1 MTKYNGTKGA
11 CALAAVITMLTG
23 CTGATIRSGVGEQRL
38 EEPPYYGGNHV
49 FDGGVIAHPS
59 ITFQRG
65 ATDSEIFDPKSTEGT
80 PVHALLAEMNAYLDS
95 LAITK
100 PLGPINVRGTPPD
113 IQFGCGSTASVDSC
127 EETEDYRLR
136 LAVARPSKSWIESI
150 RDVAA
155 NANAR
160 RVLLINLETGNYW
173 PNQKNLRGQKNVLLG
188 TGYALDIPWLTALDK
203 PVSVLQLTGAL
214 MDTTG
219 MAVRIGAEGLM
230 AKRTNIVLSGLGVQA
245 VISDE
250 DVTQIRTARRTDL
263 SGSPL
268 VWQVALRNLVAQ
280 LTGRSELV
288 VRD

>member
-1 MTKYNGTKGA
+1 MNRNRLVQGA
-11 CALAAVITMLTG
+11 CALVAVITMLAG
-23 CTGATIRSGVGEQRL
+23 CAGATIRSGVGEQRL
-38 EEPPYYGGNHV
+38 EEPPYYGGTHV
-49 FDGGVIAHPS
+49 LDGGVIAHVP

-95 LAITK
+95 LAITR
-100 PLGPINVRGTPPD
+100 PLGSVSVRGTPPD
-113 IQFGCGSTASVDSC
+113 VQFGCGSTASVDSC

-136 LAVARPSKSWIESI
+136 LAVARPSKSWIESV

-160 RVLLINLETGNYW
+160 RVLLINLETSNYW

-188 TGYALDIPWLTALDK
+188 TGYAPDIPWLTALDK

-219 MAVRIGAEGLM
+219 MAVRIGAEGLI

-250 DVTQIRTARRTDL
+250 DVAQIRTARRTDL